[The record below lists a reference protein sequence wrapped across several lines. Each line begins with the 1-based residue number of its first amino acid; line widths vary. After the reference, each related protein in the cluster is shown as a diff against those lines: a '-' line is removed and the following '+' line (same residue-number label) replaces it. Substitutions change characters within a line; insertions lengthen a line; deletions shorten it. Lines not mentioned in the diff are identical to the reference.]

1 MKYSVKV
8 LSKDQLDARYT
19 WLANSNMAKLTKEAI
34 EKGYSIA
41 LVEVEGLSRNDDHLT
56 YDVHVA
62 LEQSVPRN
70 SVIKVWGYTDMSQM
84 NADKI
89 YVAFKELKG
98 QACAHAFDSDHCRI
112 SD

>member
-1 MKYSVKV
+1 MSNVRV
-8 LSKDQLDARYT
+8 LSKKQLDERYSK
-19 WLANSNMAKLTKEAI
+19 LANTRMAKLTKEAI

-41 LVEVEGLSRNDDHLT
+41 LIQKEGLRSRTDWLLH
-56 YDVHVA
+56 DVQVA

-70 SVIKVWGYTDMSQM
+70 SVIKIWCYTDMSQL
-84 NADKI
+84 DDDSI

-98 QACAHAFDSDHCRI
+98 QACAHASDPDHCRI